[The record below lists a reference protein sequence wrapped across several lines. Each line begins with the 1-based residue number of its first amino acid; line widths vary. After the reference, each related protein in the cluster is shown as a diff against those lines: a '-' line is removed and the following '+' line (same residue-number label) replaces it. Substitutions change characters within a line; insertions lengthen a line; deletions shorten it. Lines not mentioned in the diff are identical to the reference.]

1 MGLTMSCVIR
11 STTTHRKG
19 LLMLD
24 SSEPLVFISSE
35 QALLYLEKNTGIKNA
50 VVFPVTDFYD
60 DKIPPN
66 IAVASTGDVL
76 SQNVL
81 EHLKKTQTRY
91 DPAIMAL
98 VGR

>member
-35 QALLYLEKNTGIKNA
+35 QALLYLENNTGIKNA

-66 IAVASTGDVL
+66 IAGENAETESSYMRSH
-76 SQNVL
+76 SQTTNRS
-81 EHLKKTQTRY
+81 HWR
-91 DPAIMAL
+91 
-98 VGR
+98 